1 MTPPTETTSCFG
13 EGHPPTPGIGGGAD
27 GSLSWLATV
36 ADARARGR
44 MPIYEYACE
53 KCKREFEVE
62 QRITDDPLKSCPK
75 CRSRK
80 VKRLISRTSF
90 VLKGSG
96 WYSDLYSSA
105 KPKTSGESESAKESA
120 SDSKSKS
127 DTKSDGK
134 SDPKKKKKDKKSS
147 KAAA

>member
-1 MTPPTETTSCFG
+1 
-13 EGHPPTPGIGGGAD
+13 
-27 GSLSWLATV
+27 
-36 ADARARGR
+36 

-53 KCKREFEVE
+53 KCEREFEVE
-62 QRITDDPLKSCPK
+62 QRITEDPLKSCPK

-96 WYSDLYSSA
+96 WHSDLYSSP

-134 SDPKKKKKDKKSS
+134 SDSKKQKKNKKSS